1 MLTYLVTSKE
11 EIERYEHVASL
22 KMLFPNLIPIEAIY
36 PSKIHVPFYNQIK
49 SITKDRTG
57 SALSD
62 GALGCLLSHRVIW
75 RRFLNQKDQDFCL
88 ILESDSQIDNLTI
101 IQTQQARIKAQYD
114 LFFWGAFD
122 NRMKLLRS
130 SKVNVKEQYVIGIPL
145 INSLYCTYGYS
156 INKTAAKYLLANT
169 KRFNFP
175 VDYWK
180 LRLKNASLRVG
191 GILPNIIT
199 TVPSFQSTISYSNK
213 NLFSFIFEFIIDFKN
228 YVISF
233 FK

>member
-1 MLTYLVTSKE
+1 MLTYLVTSKD

-36 PSKIHVPFYNQIK
+36 PSKIHVPFYSQIK
-49 SITKDRTG
+49 SISKDRTG
-57 SALSD
+57 SPLTD
-62 GALGCLLSHRVIW
+62 GALGCLLSHRLIW
-75 RRFLNQKDQDFCL
+75 RRFLNQATQDFCL
-88 ILESDSQIDNLTI
+88 ILESDSKIQDLNI
-101 IQTQQARIKAQYD
+101 IQSHIDKMHNQYD

-130 SKVNVKEQYVIGIPL
+130 SKVNLIEQYQIGSPL

-156 INKTAAKYLLANT
+156 INKSAAKYLLENT
-169 KRFNFP
+169 KRFNYP

-180 LRLKNASLRVG
+180 LRLKHASLRVG
-191 GILPNIIT
+191 GILPNLIT
-199 TVPSFQSTISYSNK
+199 TVPIFQSTISHTNQ
-213 NLFSFIFEFIIDFKN
+213 NLSAILFDGIIDFKN
-228 YVISF
+228 NVISF

>member
-1 MLTYLVTSKE
+1 MLTYLVTSKD

-22 KMLFPNLIPIEAIY
+22 KMLFPNLTTIEAIY
-36 PSKIHVPFYNQIK
+36 PSKIHIPFQGQIK

-57 SALSD
+57 NPLSD
-62 GALGCLLSHRVIW
+62 GALGCLLSHRIIW

-88 ILESDSQIDNLTI
+88 ILESDSKIENLPMI
-101 IQTQQARIKAQYD
+101 HSQQASIKAQYD

-130 SKVNVKEQYVIGIPL
+130 TKVKLIDQYQIGSPL

-156 INKTAAKYLLANT
+156 INKTAAKFLLENT
-169 KRFNFP
+169 KKFNFP

-180 LRLKNASLRVG
+180 LRLKNSPLRVG
-191 GILPNIIT
+191 GILPNLIT
-199 TVPSFQSTISYSNK
+199 TVPTFQSTISHTNQ
-213 NLFSFIFEFIIDFKN
+213 NLSAILFDSIIDFKN
-228 YVISF
+228 NVISF